1 MTTSFAQ
8 LKDKEKMLLA
18 KKNSNNLSSK
28 NASFSWLRHL
38 GLWPQGCKGL
48 FPLHFLRNREGKLA
62 RGGRESISAY
72 SSTNSILL
80 TFISGACC
88 LIRKRAFDPRSLA
101 KKAERWRLPRPFQND
116 TFFLRSVDIITYH
129 CKRLNKYLSA
139 KEHMGG
145 GRGDKNR
152 DKMSITTAQ
161 GFLVEDGNEGGCSA
175 HLIIINHQ
183 KSSAANSLVY
193 REFLL
198 WFWRRWREFEGRQD
212 KVQASSFLYSLA
224 TLFKKENMSKSS
236 SSSELLPFGSLSN
249 SPENHELESCHQ
261 TILLGVFYKSN
272 SIQFEKK

>member
-1 MTTSFAQ
+1 MPRFLGFVILVFG
-8 LKDKEKMLLA
+8 LKAA
-18 KKNSNNLSSK
+18 KACFHSISSETERA
-28 NASFSWLRHL
+28 NWL
-38 GLWPQGCKGL
+38 
-48 FPLHFLRNREGKLA
+48 EEE
-62 RGGRESISAY
+62 ESISAY

-161 GFLVEDGNEGGCSA
+161 GFLVEDGNEEEGENCSS
-175 HLIIINHQ
+175 HHHQPPKIICCQ
-183 KSSAANSLVY
+183 FFGLQRVA
-193 REFLL
+193 EWLL
-198 WFWRRWREFEGRQD
+198 
-212 KVQASSFLYSLA
+212 
-224 TLFKKENMSKSS
+224 T
-236 SSSELLPFGSLSN
+236 
-249 SPENHELESCHQ
+249 
-261 TILLGVFYKSN
+261 
-272 SIQFEKK
+272 